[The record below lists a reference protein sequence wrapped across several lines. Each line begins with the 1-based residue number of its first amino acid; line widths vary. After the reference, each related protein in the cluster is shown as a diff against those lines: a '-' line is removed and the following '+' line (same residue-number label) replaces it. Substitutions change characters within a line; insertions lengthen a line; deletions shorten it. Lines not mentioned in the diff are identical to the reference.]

1 MKDQEMVGELLTRA
15 AEYRAKAEACESA
28 AALLN
33 GSAPGTPPSFAFKRT
48 PKAAKKPRRVSNAL
62 RPTSGRT
69 GAKGKRGETRG
80 RVETYLRD
88 HPKATQGEIGRA
100 LGISQATAGYHLTQ
114 IRKGRT

>member
-1 MKDQEMVGELLTRA
+1 MNLQATLDELRAQRDKIDQAIEVLEG
-15 AEYRAKAEACESA
+15 
-28 AALLN
+28 LN
-33 GSAPGTPPSFAFKRT
+33 GSAPRTARSLALKRT

-100 LGISQATAGYHLTQ
+100 LGISQATAGYHLGL